1 MDGLQSGG
9 SGGGWIE
16 RRACASRAAR
26 NGVLARTLCVLL
38 FLGFCQAASATQLW
52 LKEACA
58 VCADKVHSST
68 GVFLLNY
75 GQDALLARAWLAR
88 NASSRIDVQY
98 FIWSTDNVGILASTE
113 LLDAAN
119 RGVKIRVLVDDL
131 MIDAEDKTL
140 LALDAHENVDIRI
153 YNPRHSVGISLWQRI
168 LGVLTDFRG
177 ANQRMHD
184 KTAIFDGVAGITGG
198 RNMADEYY
206 DFDHRYNFRDR
217 DVLLLGVA
225 VKQMSENFQEFWQ
238 SELAVPVSRLI
249 DSDDQQ
255 LAPADI
261 DAHYQMLK
269 DYARNPDNFA
279 PEVRS
284 ALDQLSLRF
293 SELAQHLVWGHVAFI
308 SDAPGKNANRFRLD
322 GSGESTDGLIALV
335 AQARESILIQSPY
348 LVMPPGGIELFAQL
362 VKKGVRI
369 RISTNSLA
377 STDKLMAFSGYYK
390 QREALLDAGVEIYE
404 FRPDAEVRQ
413 QLIQREQSSNTI
425 FAIHAKSL
433 LVDGEA
439 LYIGTFNLDP
449 RSANLNTEVGIVME
463 NAQLGQLLADSIET
477 DMAPGNSWAITPSF
491 NPDHK
496 VSWPKRLQLL
506 LYSLVPMN
514 ALL

>member
-1 MDGLQSGG
+1 MNGST
-9 SGGGWIE
+9 SGGGKEYRIK
-16 RRACASRAAR
+16 RRYRAMPAAANR
-26 NGVLARTLCVLL
+26 LLARTVCALL
-38 FLGFCQAASATQLW
+38 LLAFCQLASATQPW
-52 LKEACA
+52 LKKACPA
-58 VCADKVHSST
+58 CADKVRNST
-68 GVFLLNY
+68 GVFLLDY

-88 NASSRIDVQY
+88 NATASIDVQY

-119 RGVKIRVLVDDL
+119 RGVRIRVLVDDL

-140 LALDAHENVDIRI
+140 LTLDAHENVEIRI
-153 YNPRHSVGISLWQRI
+153 YNPRHSVGISLWQRV

-206 DFDHRYNFRDR
+206 DFDHHYNFRDR

-225 VKQMSENFQEFWQ
+225 VKQMAENFEEFWQ
-238 SELAVPVSRLI
+238 SDLAVPVSQLI
-249 DSDDQQ
+249 KPDKQE

-261 DAHYQMLK
+261 DAHYRMLK
-269 DYARNPDNFA
+269 DYAQNPDNFA

-293 SELAQHLVWGHVAFI
+293 NELAQHLVWGHVAFI
-308 SDAPGKNANRFRLD
+308 SDAPGKNGNRFRLD
-322 GSGESTDGLIALV
+322 GSGESTDGLIELV

-348 LVMPPGGIELFAQL
+348 LVMPVGGVELFAQL
-362 VKKGVRI
+362 VEKGVRI
-369 RISTNSLA
+369 QISTNSLA
-377 STDKLMAFSGYYK
+377 STE
-390 QREALLDAGVEIYE
+390 QREALLNAGVEIFE
-404 FRPDAEVRQ
+404 FRPDAAVRQ
-413 QLIQREQSSNTI
+413 RLIQREQTSGTV

-433 LVDGEA
+433 LVDGET

-449 RSANLNTEVGIVME
+449 RSAHLNTEVGIVMK
-463 NAQLGQLLADSIET
+463 NAQMGQLLADSIRT
-477 DMAPGNSWAITPSF
+477 DMAPENSWAITPSY
-491 NPDHK
+491 NPDDQ
-496 VSWPKRLQLL
+496 VGWQKRLQLW

-514 ALL
+514 PLL